1 VLPIQ
6 SVTLYKGVIMK
17 IKYVPETK
25 REKLIHQIIKLE
37 PSYRFTDWINNLDDD
52 ELSDQLNELRGV

>member
-1 VLPIQ
+1 
-6 SVTLYKGVIMK
+6 MK